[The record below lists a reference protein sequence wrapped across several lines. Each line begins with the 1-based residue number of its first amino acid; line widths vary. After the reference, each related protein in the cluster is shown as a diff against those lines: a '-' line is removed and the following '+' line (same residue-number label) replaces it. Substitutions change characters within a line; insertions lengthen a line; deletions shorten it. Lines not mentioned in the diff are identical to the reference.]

1 MSCELADMT
10 ERELVNALGTN
21 VTLADARAVIRH
33 AMLSHVS
40 GETWQQLALALFRW
54 QCMHNEV
61 YGDFV
66 KALGLD
72 ADGIR
77 DVESIPCMPVEAFKH
92 HTVQSTAWDIHRT
105 FRSSGTSTT
114 ELRSQHHLDSE
125 GMAWYGFVSEAAWEY
140 AWGGK
145 VDQCDW
151 AGLLPGYI
159 GREDASLIAMVTHFM
174 ESSDSPKR
182 MFMEDHALLNQ
193 LIDMWGRDGS
203 NRPVVL
209 FGVTWAILD
218 WIDGVEQGHWTPS
231 LAAKLRLIETGGMK
245 GRGEEP
251 IRAQVHERMRAALP
265 GIQIASEYGMT
276 EMMSQAYATDGVH
289 HGFPPWVIPV
299 IRESRDPFSV
309 VAAGRSGRL
318 DVMDLANVHSCAFL
332 ATSDLAQGSELGIEM
347 LGRVDR
353 SDVRGCSLLASD

>member
-1 MSCELADMT
+1 MT
-10 ERELVNALGTN
+10 ERELVKALGTDA
-21 VTLADARAVIRH
+21 TLAEARAVIRH
-33 AMLSHVS
+33 AMVSRAS

-54 QCMHNEV
+54 QCVHNEV

-72 ADGIR
+72 AHDIR
-77 DVESIPCMPVEAFKH
+77 DVESIACMPVEAFKH
-92 HTVQSTAWDIHRT
+92 HTVQSTTWDIHHT
-105 FRSSGTSTT
+105 FRSSGTSSTAF
-114 ELRSQHHLDSE
+114 RSQHHLDSE
-125 GMAWYGFVSEAAWEY
+125 GMDWYRFVSEAAWDY
-140 AWGGK
+140 AWGDK
-145 VDQCDW
+145 VDQFDW

-182 MFMEDHALLNQ
+182 LFMEDHAKLNQ
-193 LIDMWGRDGS
+193 WIDVWGRDRS
-203 NRPVVL
+203 NRSVVL

-218 WIDGVEQGHWTPS
+218 WIEGVEQGHWTPR
-231 LAAKLRLIETGGMK
+231 LASKLRLIETGGMK

-251 IRAQVHERMRAALP
+251 IRAQVHERIRAALP

-276 EMMSQAYATDGVH
+276 EMMSQAYARDGVR

-299 IRESRDPFSV
+299 IREPRDPFSV
-309 VAAGRSGRL
+309 VASGRSGRL

-332 ATSDLAQGSELGIEM
+332 ATSDLAQGGELGIEM

-353 SDVRGCSLLASD
+353 SDLRGCSLLASD